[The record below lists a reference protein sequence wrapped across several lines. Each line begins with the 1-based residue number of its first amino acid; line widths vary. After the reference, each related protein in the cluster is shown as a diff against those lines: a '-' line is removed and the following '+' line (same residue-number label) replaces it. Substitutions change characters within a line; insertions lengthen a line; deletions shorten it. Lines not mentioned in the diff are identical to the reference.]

1 MKEFLTNMLVTYT
14 SLTAFNMVGSNSQ
27 FKCKVI
33 IMLSIALKHNNSL
46 RNLDY
51 YNVVVGKVVLA
62 PILDVLLSKL
72 CSTET
77 GPKGTTP

>member
-1 MKEFLTNMLVTYT
+1 ML
-14 SLTAFNMVGSNSQ
+14 L
-27 FKCKVI
+27 
-33 IMLSIALKHNNSL
+33 IALKHNNSL